1 MEKNIIRAVDD
12 VIERGDVEAANYI
25 FSNVSCLRSLK
36 SEDKEIISQKIVLW
50 IAGVDIWQIYPDRAR
65 VLICI
70 VKELGLTGLTSEL
83 ILEEFINSK
92 QFSTKIDA
100 FWRFFDELFGSNHPD
115 TVTLANHLF
124 KNLVDLLPD
133 MVNQSNYELI
143 NPEIDI
149 LIITQQFLSLNH
161 APTKDTFNYIKI
173 LLSIGRDVDLLVTNE
188 SMPEKKWFY
197 RPNIRSDLIGPFKIE
212 IEGRDVLGFGLNHAQ
227 TLENIEAVVNFYKK
241 RKPKIIISIGAY
253 SIYAESLGR
262 YVKLI
267 TIPLAVEF
275 FYSKYSNILL
285 WFSGQNSRL
294 KEIKTEYNIEHLK
307 VITSINYQ
315 YTEPNFGVKVNK
327 DDLGLEP
334 NIKTGIIVGNRLDL
348 DLDGEALNFLE
359 KLMNLHQLNLI
370 IVGKVEE
377 DLKNHLI
384 SRCNDRIKFIRFH
397 ENLIDLFA
405 VTDIFINPK
414 RLGGGTS
421 AAHALSVGVLV
432 FTLNFGDVSK
442 IAISECIFDSYEDML
457 RLSEILNDEV
467 KLTEYRDKSIEKF
480 EKISDKKSMLIEL
493 INLNEE
499 S

>member
-1 MEKNIIRAVDD
+1 MELNIINAVDN
-12 VIERGDVEAANYI
+12 VIERGDEEAANYI
-25 FSNVSCLRSLK
+25 FSNISRLTSLK
-36 SEDKEIISQKIVLW
+36 SEDKEIISQKIVLCL
-50 IAGVDIWQIYPDRAR
+50 AGVDVWQQYPDRAR

-70 VKELGLTGLTSEL
+70 VKELGFTGLTREL
-83 ILEEFINSK
+83 ILEEFINSN
-92 QFSTKIDA
+92 QFSAKIDA

-133 MVNQSNYELI
+133 MVSQSDYEII
-143 NPEIDI
+143 NPEIDV
-149 LIITQQFLSLNH
+149 LIITQQFLTLNH
-161 APTKDTFNYIKI
+161 APTRDTLNYIKE
-173 LLSIGRDVDLLVTNE
+173 LHSIGREVDLLVTNE
-188 SMPEKKWFY
+188 AMPEKVWFY
-197 RPNIRSDLIGPFKIE
+197 QPHIRPDLIGPFDIE
-212 IEGRDVLGFGLNHAQ
+212 IEGRNVLGLGLKHAQ
-227 TLENIEAVVNFYKK
+227 TLENIESVVNFYKK
-241 RKPKIIISIGAY
+241 RNPKLIISVGAY

-262 YVKLI
+262 HAKLI
-267 TIPLAVEF
+267 TIPLSVEF

-315 YTEPNFGVKVNK
+315 YTEPKFGVKITK
-327 DDLGLEP
+327 DELGLEP
-334 NIKTGIIVGNRLDL
+334 NGKTGIIVGNRLDL

-359 KLMNLHQLNLI
+359 KLMKLHQINLI
-370 IVGKVEE
+370 VVGKIEE
-377 DLKNHLI
+377 DLKSDL
-384 SRCNDRIKFIRFH
+384 SSLCNERIKFIGFH

-405 VTDIFINPK
+405 VADFFLNPK

-442 IAISECIFDSYEDML
+442 IAIPECIFDSYEDML
-457 RLSEILNDEV
+457 GLGEIVVDEV
-467 KLTEYRDKSIEKF
+467 KFIEYRDKSIAKF
-480 EKISDKKSMLIEL
+480 KEISDKKSMLIEL
-493 INLNEE
+493 INLSQE